1 VGELKAPFADRP
13 EAAVVVTGSELVRGE
28 LADENGPFLA
38 RELARLGLVCRRI
51 TVVGDDPALLE
62 AAIKDGLNA
71 DLCVISGGL
80 GPTHDDRTIEL
91 LATVTGRTLLVDPHL
106 ERAID
111 AVGRRYARNVG
122 STYHAFQAGVSKQ
135 ASIPEGAHVLGLA
148 GTAPGVALE
157 HERSLVVALP
167 GPPPELRS
175 LWSRAL
181 ENELVQALL
190 ARVAPFERRTLRYYG
205 LSESTLAAAF
215 EDAGGDGGGVTTT
228 ICARDRELVAELL
241 VEPGA
246 EARADELESALVAA
260 GPEMLF
266 ARDDRPIEEI
276 VLELARSQKL
286 TLGTAESCTGGLVA
300 DRLTDV
306 PGASDV
312 FRGSVVAYAN
322 EIKEALLEVSANTLA
337 EYGAVSSECALELAQ
352 GARRALGVDV
362 AVGITGIAGPDGG
375 TTEKPV
381 GLVFLCAAGPNG
393 QLEQELRFSG
403 ERSQI
408 RRFAAVAALHLL
420 RHLLTQIGHTVV

>member
-1 VGELKAPFADRP
+1 
-13 EAAVVVTGSELVRGE
+13 VVTGSELVRGE

-38 RELARLGLVCRRI
+38 RELARLGLVCRRV
-51 TVVGDDPALLE
+51 TVVGDDPDLLE
-62 AAIKDGLNA
+62 AAIKDGLEA

-80 GPTHDDRTIEL
+80 GPTHDDRTVEL
-91 LATVTGRTLLVDPHL
+91 LAKATGRTLIVDPHL

-122 STYHAFQAGVSKQ
+122 TTYHDFDEGVRKQ

-157 HERSLVVALP
+157 HERCVAVALP
-167 GPPPELRS
+167 GPPPELRG

-190 ARVAPFERRTLRYYG
+190 ERVPPFERRTLRYYG
-205 LSESTLAAAF
+205 LSESTLATAF
-215 EDAGGDGGGVTTT
+215 RDAGGDGGGVTAT

-246 EARADELESALVAA
+246 EARADELENALAAA
-260 GPEMLF
+260 GPDTLF
-266 ARDDRPIEEI
+266 ARNERPIEEI
-276 VLELARSQKL
+276 VLELARSQQL

-300 DRLTDV
+300 GRLTEV

-312 FRGSVVAYAN
+312 FRGSVVAYAD
-322 EIKEALLEVSANTLA
+322 EIKRNVLVVPEKTLA
-337 EYGAVSSECALELAQ
+337 ERGAVSAECALELAE
-352 GARRALGVDV
+352 GARRVLGVDV
-362 AVGITGIAGPDGG
+362 AVGITGIAGPGGG
-375 TTEKPV
+375 TAEKPV
-381 GLVFLCAAGPNG
+381 GLVFFCAAGPEG
-393 QLEQELRFSG
+393 QIEQELRFSG
-403 ERSQI
+403 ERNQV

-420 RHLLTQIGHTVV
+420 RRLLTQIGHIEV